1 MCGIVGFIG
10 RKPAAPLLLEGL
22 AKLEYRGYDSAGIAL
37 VSEAG
42 IEIHK
47 AKGRL
52 QILSDMIGGGE
63 GMEAAVGIGHTR
75 WATHGKPSD
84 ENSHPHRSAS
94 GRFAVVHN
102 GIIENYAALKKQL
115 MEEGVQFL
123 SETDTEVVAHL
134 IEKNYHRG
142 FSGRRVRRHR
152 PAGGF
157 LRPGGA
163 VQRASGGDD
172 RGAQRQPPD
181 RRLVAGGQFHRVG
194 YPRPAGPYP
203 PDSSIGGS

>member
-75 WATHGKPSD
+75 GPRT
-84 ENSHPHRSAS
+84 AS
-94 GRFAVVHN
+94 PAMK
-102 GIIENYAALKKQL
+102 IPIPTAA
-115 MEEGVQFL
+115 
-123 SETDTEVVAHL
+123 
-134 IEKNYHRG
+134 
-142 FSGRRVRRHR
+142 
-152 PAGGF
+152 PA
-157 LRPGGA
+157 A
-163 VQRASGGDD
+163 ASRWYITGSSKTT
-172 RGAQRQPPD
+172 
-181 RRLVAGGQFHRVG
+181 
-194 YPRPAGPYP
+194 PR
-203 PDSSIGGS
+203 